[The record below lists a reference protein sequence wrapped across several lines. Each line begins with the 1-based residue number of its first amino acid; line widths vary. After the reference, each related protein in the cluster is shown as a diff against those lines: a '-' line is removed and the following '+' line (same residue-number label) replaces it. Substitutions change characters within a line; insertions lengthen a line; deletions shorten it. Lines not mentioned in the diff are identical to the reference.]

1 MDGRQEK
8 RHSSEVAAARER
20 RSKRTIL
27 KRTVILMLLCG
38 VGLVYYWRVAY
49 SLGAGMPGFAAATT
63 LIICGGFSA
72 GCDMLLRA
80 ICFTPARCD
89 VLVLQSPWIP
99 VLQEHSDALVRAL
112 REKHIALRIFC
123 GLEDEDCLPL
133 ARQLY
138 TAAKDAGLPVTLT
151 TQEHTRHQFPEK
163 PYTLEDILSPERQM
177 CI

>member
-1 MDGRQEK
+1 MASFLPVAGALEALQTEGYETM
-8 RHSSEVAAARER
+8 SAAAFPP
-20 RSKRTIL
+20 
-27 KRTVILMLLCG
+27 
-38 VGLVYYWRVAY
+38 
-49 SLGAGMPGFAAATT
+49 GATCCCAPFA
-63 LIICGGFSA
+63 SP
-72 GCDMLLRA
+72 R
-80 ICFTPARCD
+80 ARCD